1 VSGSSA
7 HDQHPRPAGH
17 LSQGQG
23 SHRGT
28 NLIAGYG
35 LTSAPGPA
43 GVSVCCCLRPSLGLS
58 SPRHRA
64 RSVPWYSHGDRQT
77 SYGALPGKRL
87 RCRVARQRSDRMTQ
101 PDDHPI
107 RWGILATGGIA
118 HAFAHDLALQPD
130 CEVVAVGSRSQAS
143 ADAFGDE
150 FGVPHRHASYQAL
163 VNDPDVDAVYVS
175 TPHPGHHDAALLA
188 INAGKAVLVEK
199 PFAMDAAQA
208 REMIDAARGQ
218 GTFLME
224 AMWTRF
230 LPHIARMREILAA
243 GTLGDVVYLTAE
255 HGQWFAPDPH
265 FRLFAPELGGGAL
278 LDLGIYPVSFASL
291 VLGVP
296 TRITAVSH
304 PAFTGVDAT
313 TSMIFQY
320 DSGAHAVLTTT
331 LLAASGNPAAIY
343 GTAARIEIDGWFYT
357 PTAFRVIARDGTE
370 LERFEEPYEGRG
382 LRGEAAEVGRCLR
395 AGLLESPLLPL
406 DETYTIMQAMDE
418 VRRQIGLSYLPA

>member
-1 VSGSSA
+1 
-7 HDQHPRPAGH
+7 
-17 LSQGQG
+17 
-23 SHRGT
+23 
-28 NLIAGYG
+28 
-35 LTSAPGPA
+35 
-43 GVSVCCCLRPSLGLS
+43 
-58 SPRHRA
+58 
-64 RSVPWYSHGDRQT
+64 
-77 SYGALPGKRL
+77 
-87 RCRVARQRSDRMTQ
+87 MTQ
-101 PDDHPI
+101 PDERPI

-118 HAFAHDLALQPD
+118 HAFAHDLALQPG
-130 CEVVAVGSRSQAS
+130 CEVAAVGSRSQVS

-163 VNDPDVDAVYVS
+163 VNDPDVDVVYVS
-175 TPHPGHHDAALLA
+175 TPHPGHHGAALLA

-230 LPHIARMREILAA
+230 LPHIARVREILTA

-255 HGQWFAPDPH
+255 HGQWFAADPR

-291 VLGVP
+291 VLGAP
-296 TRITAVSH
+296 TRITAVSDR
-304 PAFTGVDAT
+304 AFTGVDAT

-331 LLAASGNPAAIY
+331 LRAASGNPAAIC

-357 PTAFRVIARDGTE
+357 PTTFRVIARDGTE
-370 LERFEEPYEGRG
+370 LEHFEEPYEGRG

-395 AGLLESPLLPL
+395 AGLPESPLLPL

-418 VRRQIGLSYLPA
+418 VRRQIGLSYPPT